1 VKPRERST
9 RPPYKIGQSLR
20 ARPRF
25 PLGGRAE
32 DRCAHGRCRLLT
44 AGDVAA
50 LLGVPESW
58 VYARSREGR
67 LPTVRLGRYYRY
79 RRAAIAAWLAEQER

>member
-1 VKPRERST
+1 M
-9 RPPYKIGQSLR
+9 
-20 ARPRF
+20 
-25 PLGGRAE
+25 
-32 DRCAHGRCRLLT
+32 

-50 LLGVPESW
+50 LLGVPKSW
-58 VYARSREGR
+58 VYAQSREGR

>member
-1 VKPRERST
+1 MRIMNGKTTT
-9 RPPYKIGQSLR
+9 RTDAPMADVG
-20 ARPRF
+20 
-25 PLGGRAE
+25 
-32 DRCAHGRCRLLT
+32 LLT

-50 LLGVPESW
+50 LLGVPKSW
-58 VYARSREGR
+58 VYAQSREGR

>member
-1 VKPRERST
+1 VPAVDV
-9 RPPYKIGQSLR
+9 G
-20 ARPRF
+20 
-25 PLGGRAE
+25 
-32 DRCAHGRCRLLT
+32 LLT

-50 LLGVPESW
+50 LLGVPKSW
-58 VYARSREGR
+58 VYAQSREGR

>member
-1 VKPRERST
+1 MRPAKERNWT
-9 RPPYKIGQSLR
+9 RTDVLM
-20 ARPRF
+20 ADV
-25 PLGGRAE
+25 A
-32 DRCAHGRCRLLT
+32 LLT

-50 LLGVPESW
+50 ILGVPKSW
-58 VYARSREGR
+58 VYAQSREGR